1 MSLYNLTFK
10 DWSMGGG
17 KLIEKL
23 NRTLPNLETIF
34 I

>member
-17 KLIEKL
+17 EAKL